1 MDINRNQYFMVG
13 LVLLALGFQL
23 RRIEYYV
30 LTQEASDFIAQRIPR
45 PVTTSVTPN
54 PRQSLLHSQPTSGPV
69 DKRVV
74 RPPDWLAW
82 MLLSVGAVLALHSLA
97 MKRPD

>member
-30 LTQEASDFIAQRIPR
+30 LTEQATEFIAQRIPR

-54 PRQSLLHSQPTSGPV
+54 PRQSLTQSEPATGPV
-69 DKRVV
+69 TKRIV

-82 MLLSVGAVLALHSLA
+82 MLLSVGAVLILHSLA
-97 MKRPD
+97 MKKPD